1 MNSKEE
7 IDGTESLVLTEMEME
22 SANTIVQLT
31 ILLLRLAPSRLD
43 TSIALSRNPEQN
55 YLSKNLTNKL
65 S

>member
-22 SANTIVQLT
+22 STNTIVQFT
-31 ILLLRLAPSRLD
+31 ILLLRLPSRLD

-55 YLSKNLTNKL
+55 YL
-65 S
+65 